1 MIPRA
6 QAIEVLAREHFDGVV
21 IGGAITGA
29 GVALDAASRGY
40 SAEVAYAPRHE
51 QAATIGDVLLRR
63 TRVGLLAARRA
74 IAIGT
79 LEPLADALGRECGWD
94 VRRHAAEVSGFRSEA
109 RAEGIVVAPVA
120 L

>member
-1 MIPRA
+1 
-6 QAIEVLAREHFDGVV
+6 
-21 IGGAITGA
+21 
-29 GVALDAASRGY
+29 
-40 SAEVAYAPRHE
+40 
-51 QAATIGDVLLRR
+51 
-63 TRVGLLAARRA
+63 VGLLAARRA